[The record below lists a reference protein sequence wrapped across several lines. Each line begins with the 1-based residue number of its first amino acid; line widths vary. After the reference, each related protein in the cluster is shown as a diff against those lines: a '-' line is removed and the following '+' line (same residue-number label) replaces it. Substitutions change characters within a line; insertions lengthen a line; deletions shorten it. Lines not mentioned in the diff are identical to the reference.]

1 MKSWAGRVYG
11 KGTDR
16 RWTVVLGQRKYQ
28 PENPILQNKVHIRSL
43 QALLGEEI
51 PMHNIV
57 VLSSRAD
64 LRLKDVT
71 NAFVIRPREVARTIT
86 ALKNE
91 VLSDAQ
97 AQGIYQRLT
106 AANITDKTA
115 RKRHVQTI
123 RQRRK

>member
-1 MKSWAGRVYG
+1 
-11 KGTDR
+11 
-16 RWTVVLGQRKYQ
+16 
-28 PENPILQNKVHIRSL
+28 
-43 QALLGEEI
+43 
-51 PMHNIV
+51 MHNIV